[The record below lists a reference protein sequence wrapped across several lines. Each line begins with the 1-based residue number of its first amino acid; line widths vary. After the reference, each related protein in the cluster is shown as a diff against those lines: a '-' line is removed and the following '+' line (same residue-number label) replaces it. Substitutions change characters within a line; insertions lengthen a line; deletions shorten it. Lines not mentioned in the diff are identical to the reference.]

1 MDWTKLK
8 TQKEWKVNLQSLL
21 MNSDEAVMRAIIA
34 VYSNQTAYEREIR
47 EADIVDN
54 QGFNKYD
61 APYMCKLAEQLQD
74 RWYLSGAQ
82 LETARRKMTKY
93 WRQLMIISKRNLG
106 ME

>member
-1 MDWTKLK
+1 MDWTTLK

-21 MNSDEAVMRAIIA
+21 MHSDEAVKRAIIA
-34 VYSNQTAYEREIR
+34 IYSNQTAYERATKS
-47 EADIVDN
+47 ADIIDN

-74 RWYLSGAQ
+74 HWYLSGAQ
-82 LETARRKMTKY
+82 LETARHKMTKY
-93 WRQLMIISKRNLG
+93 WRQLMIISKHNLG